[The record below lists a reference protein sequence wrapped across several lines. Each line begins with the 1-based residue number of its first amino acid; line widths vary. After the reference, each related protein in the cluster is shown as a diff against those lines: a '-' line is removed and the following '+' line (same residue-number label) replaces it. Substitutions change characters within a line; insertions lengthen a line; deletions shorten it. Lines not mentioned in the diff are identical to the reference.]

1 MWSYLLLRKT
11 SVTDLRKPE
20 KALGTLEK
28 HPPGVQIDMSS
39 RAGTRTTER
48 GLFIPNGSL
57 RATNVDMPLFCF
69 VFFKL
74 LTVCKL
80 CSRGQ

>member
-1 MWSYLLLRKT
+1 MRSYLLLRKT
-11 SVTDLRKPE
+11 SVTDLTKPE

-28 HPPGVQIDMSS
+28 HPPGVRIDMSS

-57 RATNVDMPLFCF
+57 RATNADMPLFF
-69 VFFKL
+69 VL
-74 LTVCKL
+74 NC
-80 CSRGQ
+80 